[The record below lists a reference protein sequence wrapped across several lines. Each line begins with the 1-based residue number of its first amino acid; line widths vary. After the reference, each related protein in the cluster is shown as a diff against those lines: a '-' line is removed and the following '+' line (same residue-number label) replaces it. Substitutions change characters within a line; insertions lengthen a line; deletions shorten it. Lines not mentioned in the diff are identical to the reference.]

1 MYVSAIPRETQM
13 HQIVTFH
20 GVYLY
25 LIAHFCIINFTEG
38 ATWFNNIVALN
49 ILRWKQQTTK

>member
-49 ILRWKQQTTK
+49 ILR